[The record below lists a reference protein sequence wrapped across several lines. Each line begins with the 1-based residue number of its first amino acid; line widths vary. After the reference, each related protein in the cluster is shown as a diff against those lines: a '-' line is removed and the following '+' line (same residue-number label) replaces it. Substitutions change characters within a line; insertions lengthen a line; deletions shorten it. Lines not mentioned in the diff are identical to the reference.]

1 MYRITP
7 VTVLAVVL
15 FFASLFTV
23 IRIIRPR
30 ITAEER
36 KTFLVIG
43 VAWAVSVFIANYLL
57 FRAGLM
63 SFLPWVNN
71 FLHTFPWIGF
81 CLAWLYLGVREDQSM
96 VTQMIAFATFSL
108 AVKVVEHAVF
118 GTWDHEHFFHQF
130 KGNAAYII
138 GWSVAD
144 GLYPPITFYG
154 LRMVSR
160 FVRGLVVL

>member
-7 VTVLAVVL
+7 LTVLAVLL
-15 FFASLFTV
+15 FYASLFVV

-30 ITAEER
+30 IAPEEK
-36 KTFLVIG
+36 KTFIVIG
-43 VAWAVSVFIANYLL
+43 LAWAVSVFIMNYLL
-57 FRAGLM
+57 YRAGFM

-81 CLAWLYLGVREDQSM
+81 CLAWLYLGVRKDQSM

-108 AVKVVEHAVF
+108 AVKVVENAVF
-118 GTWDHEHFFHQF
+118 LTWDHDHFFHIF

-144 GLYPPITFYG
+144 GLFPPITLFG
-154 LRMVSR
+154 LRLVGKMIP
-160 FVRGLVVL
+160 GLIVT

>member
-1 MYRITP
+1 MYRMT
-7 VTVLAVVL
+7 VLNVLAVLL
-15 FFASLFTV
+15 FYGGLFVV

-30 ITAEER
+30 IAPEEK

-43 VAWAVSVFIANYLL
+43 LSWAVGVFIANYLL
-57 FRAGLM
+57 YRAGFM

-81 CLAWLYLGVREDQSM
+81 CLAWLYLGVREDRSM

-118 GTWDHEHFFHQF
+118 GTWDHEHFFHIF

-144 GLYPPITFYG
+144 GLYPPITLFG
-154 LRMVSR
+154 LRAVAK
-160 FVRGLVVL
+160 FIPGLVV

>member
-7 VTVLAVVL
+7 LTVLAVLL
-15 FFASLFTV
+15 FYSALLAV

-30 ITAEER
+30 ITPEER

-43 VAWAVSVFIANYLL
+43 LAWAVSVFIMNYLL

-81 CLAWLYLGVREDQSM
+81 CLAWLYLGVREDQPM

-108 AVKVVEHAVF
+108 AVKVVENAVF
-118 GTWDHEHFFHQF
+118 GTWDHEHFFHVF

-154 LRMVSR
+154 LRLVGR